1 MAAAAGWLWW
11 QARSHDRILLNYRAA
26 AAEIENIGRV
36 AADWRQEASRVWAD
50 ALADASALD
59 SFATEIA
66 QHRAILAHALL
77 GLPRMSARLAN
88 DLSAYGNAIDAHIE
102 RVARFQSYL
111 AAIRVAA
118 RRLPEDTELL
128 AAATSA
134 DLDPFA
140 AALGATLESA
150 AGATARVAARDQRT
164 ALALAGGMSLPWLA
178 FAVAR
183 GKGTLASFARQR
195 PRTSPRASR
204 VLVRRRGTTR
214 SRPVAANGQAAPAT
228 PRDGAE
234 ALPPTGDTR
243 AAYALLRARAL
254 ADFLAVELADIAKGI
269 DDAAPSSARLAE
281 LGHGLA
287 ATATAHLGSNTRYE
301 VLDVNEC
308 VNEAIAAGSRS
319 GFVTVTRQLGVVPPV
334 FASKAEIVVL
344 LANVVENAVQAAR
357 RNHGDEGA
365 ITVATAEK
373 RGKATI
379 TVADN
384 GAGLPDEPAERE
396 LLFKPFR
403 TLRDGHLGIGLATA
417 RKLAENNGGAVALA
431 SADRDGGATEASTR
445 GTVARI
451 TLPHA

>member
-102 RVARFQSYL
+102 RVARFQSNL

-118 RRLPEDTELL
+118 RRLPEGAELL

-204 VLVRRRGTTR
+204 VLRRRGTTR
-214 SRPVAANGQAAPAT
+214 SRPVAANGQAAPTT

-254 ADFLAVELADIAKGI
+254 TDFLAVELADIAKGI

-287 ATATAHLGSNTRYE
+287 ATATAQLGSNTRYE

-308 VNEAIAAGSRS
+308 VNEAVAAGSRC

-384 GAGLPDEPAERE
+384 GAGLPDAPAEWE

-403 TLRDGHLGIGLATA
+403 ALRDGHLGIGLAMA
-417 RKLAENNGGAVALA
+417 RKLAENNGGAIALA
-431 SADRDGGATEASTR
+431 SADKAGGATEASTR